1 MGVIFTPSTSN
12 EFKRCKNIFI
22 LNMIGI
28 EILFRH
34 LLYSSGHI
42 IKSEK

>member
-28 EILFRH
+28 EN
-34 LLYSSGHI
+34 I
-42 IKSEK
+42 I